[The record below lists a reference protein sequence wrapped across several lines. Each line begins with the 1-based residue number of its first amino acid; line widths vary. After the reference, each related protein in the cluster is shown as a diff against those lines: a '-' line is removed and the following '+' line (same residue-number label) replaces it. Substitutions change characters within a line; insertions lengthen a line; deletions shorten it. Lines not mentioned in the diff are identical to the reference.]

1 MNFNIEET
9 LNEMLSVMRGV
20 AKEHWKDM
28 ESISMN
34 FFNRKKERLEMLAK
48 MRISGEITQARF
60 ESRLEDEKLILEAE
74 LNALAT
80 LSKAITQKAING
92 AIDVLEKAVAKA
104 VGAIL

>member
-1 MNFNIEET
+1 MNFNIEDT
-9 LNEMLSVMRGV
+9 LKEMLSVMRGV

-28 ESISMN
+28 ESVSVN
-34 FFNRKKERLEMLAK
+34 FFNRKKERLEQLAK

-80 LSKAITQKAING
+80 LSKAITQKTVNE
-92 AIDVLEKAVAKA
+92 AIDVLENAVAKA
-104 VGAIL
+104 ISAVL